1 MYRQKAVCLIFGFA
15 CLMEFVYPCYFED
28 EYCVLKCDENTS
40 KSNDAEVTII
50 WQKRLPS
57 NALEIISADIDNR
70 ILTNG
75 NLLEFWPLSLN
86 DSGEYICTV
95 QGKDYIKTLNVKKKN
110 PNYCRDV
117 VSTDRLSKTVGTAAT
132 INYNL
137 PHKSKSTSYSVVW
150 YKDCKIFAENVSKL
164 SFEALKVSDSAI
176 YAYVITHVHNG
187 QYYNISGKTRL
198 IVDDH
203 AIKIRDV
210 QEHVR
215 PRIIGLGSTI
225 ITEVEMGQ
233 NVSVKCEAS
242 VGITPMFQFSWVH
255 NKSRVD
261 NLDDL
266 VDDCKSH
273 ITKPCMTERS
283 HKNKEGIEIT
293 ELIIPSINE
302 DDIKYPYLCSLSN
315 SQDSDTKT
323 YIFKL
328 KDKGPD
334 IPKRVFTT
342 SIIAAVT
349 CSLAIILLFA
359 LCISFRI
366 EIVLLYRNI
375 TGLDET
381 TGDSKEYDAYISFES
396 YSSLKGEERDFALR
410 ILAPVLEKNLGFK
423 LCIFERDVTPGGAM
437 VDDMNAFLE
446 KSRRLI
452 IVFSKNYASDKVM
465 YEMES
470 GLHKAM
476 VERNIKVIL
485 IEFTPL
491 SELSYIPESLQLLK
505 KGNRVK
511 WKGEKS
517 QPLNSRFWKKIQY
530 LMPAKPALSKSD
542 FHRLHEL

>member
-1 MYRQKAVCLIFGFA
+1 MYRQKAVCFIFRFA

-28 EYCVLKCDENTS
+28 EYCVLKCDGNTS
-40 KSNDAEVTII
+40 KRNDTEVTIT
-50 WQKRLPS
+50 WHRRLPS
-57 NALEIISADIDNR
+57 NASEIISADIDSR

-95 QGKDYIKTLNVKKKN
+95 QGKNYTVKALNVKKKN

-117 VSTDRLSKTVGTAAT
+117 STDCFSKTVGTPA
-132 INYNL
+132 IIKYNL
-137 PHKSKSTSYSVVW
+137 PHEFISTSYSVVW
-150 YKDCKIFAENVSKL
+150 YKDCKIYAENVSEL
-164 SFEALKVSDSAI
+164 SFKALKVSDSAI
-176 YAYVITHVHNG
+176 YAYVITHVYNG
-187 QYYNISGKTRL
+187 QYYNISGKIRL
-198 IVDDH
+198 IVDDP
-203 AIKIRDV
+203 AIKVKVKDV

-215 PRIIGLGSTI
+215 PRITGLGSTV

-242 VGITPMFQFSWVH
+242 VGKTPMFQFSWIH

-266 VDDCKSH
+266 IDDCESH
-273 ITKPCMTERS
+273 IKKHCMRKCS
-283 HKNKEGIEIT
+283 HKKEEGIECT

-302 DDIKYPYLCSLSN
+302 DDIKYPYVCSLAN
-315 SQDSDTKT
+315 LQDSDKKT

-328 KDKGPD
+328 K
-334 IPKRVFTT
+334 
-342 SIIAAVT
+342 
-349 CSLAIILLFA
+349 
-359 LCISFRI
+359 
-366 EIVLLYRNI
+366 
-375 TGLDET
+375 
-381 TGDSKEYDAYISFES
+381 DSKEYDAYISFES
-396 YSSLKGEERDFALR
+396 YSSLKDEERDFALG
-410 ILAPVLEKNLGFK
+410 ILAPVLENNFGFK

-437 VDDMNAFLE
+437 VDEMNAFLE

-452 IVFSKNYASDKVM
+452 IVFSKNYASDKAM
-465 YEMES
+465 YELES

-491 SELSYIPESLQLLK
+491 SELSFIPESLQLLK

-542 FHRLHEL
+542 FHRLHKI

>member
-1 MYRQKAVCLIFGFA
+1 
-15 CLMEFVYPCYFED
+15 
-28 EYCVLKCDENTS
+28 
-40 KSNDAEVTII
+40 
-50 WQKRLPS
+50 
-57 NALEIISADIDNR
+57 
-70 ILTNG
+70 
-75 NLLEFWPLSLN
+75 
-86 DSGEYICTV
+86 
-95 QGKDYIKTLNVKKKN
+95 GKDYTVKALNVKKKN

-117 VSTDRLSKTVGTAAT
+117 VSTDRLSKTVGTAA
-132 INYNL
+132 IIKYNL
-137 PHKSKSTSYSVVW
+137 PHKFKSTSYSVVW
-150 YKDCKIFAENVSKL
+150 YKNCTIYAENVNEL

-176 YAYVITHVHNG
+176 YAYVITNVHNG

-203 AIKIRDV
+203 AKKVKDV

-215 PRIIGLGSTI
+215 PRITGLGSTV

-242 VGITPMFQFSWVH
+242 VGKTAMFQFSWVH

-266 VDDCKSH
+266 IDDCESP
-273 ITKPCMTERS
+273 ITKPCMTKCS
-283 HKNKEGIEIT
+283 HKKEEGIAFT

-302 DDIKYPYLCSLSN
+302 DDIKYPYVCSLSN
-315 SQDSDTKT
+315 SLDPDKKT
-323 YIFKL
+323 YIFNL
-328 KDKGPD
+328 KGKGPD
-334 IPKRVFTT
+334 IPKSVFTT
-342 SIIAAVT
+342 SIIAAVA
-349 CSLAIILLFA
+349 CSLAIILSFV
-359 LCISFRI
+359 LCICFRI

-410 ILAPVLEKNLGFK
+410 ILAPVLENNFGFK

-452 IVFSKNYASDKVM
+452 IVFSKNYASGKVM
-465 YEMES
+465 YELES

-491 SELSYIPESLQLLK
+491 SELSFIPESLQLLK
-505 KGNRVK
+505 KANRVK

-542 FHRLHEL
+542 FHRLQKKGSIKDKNII